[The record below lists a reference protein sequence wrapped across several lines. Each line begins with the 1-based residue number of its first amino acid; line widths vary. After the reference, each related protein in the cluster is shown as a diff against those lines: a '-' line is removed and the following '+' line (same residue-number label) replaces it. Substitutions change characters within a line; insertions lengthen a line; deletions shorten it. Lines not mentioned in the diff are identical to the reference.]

1 MQKEKKNI
9 KQYVQSSMFK
19 CLICHSNLFNIGI
32 KIICQNNNIYIRG
45 YEKNILNN
53 LITLKILFDKFI
65 LKYILSLIVLLIC

>member
-1 MQKEKKNI
+1 
-9 KQYVQSSMFK
+9 MFDMS
-19 CLICHSNLFNIGI
+19 IHSNLFNIGI

-65 LKYILSLIVLLIC
+65 LNLFYL